1 MNRGN
6 WRATVHGVTESRT
19 QQSNEYFTRADK
31 NICIIITAKSVK
43 MLPLKMLALLKKIPV
58 SRRVIIRISSTW

>member
-6 WRATVHGVTESRT
+6 WRATVHGVTKSRT

-31 NICIIITAKSVK
+31 NICIIITAKSIK
-43 MLPLKMLALLKKIPV
+43 MLPLKMLALLEIPV